1 MTRSSTCNVYKNN
14 NKIARLYAPAP
25 GVAYSVYYHFPM
37 ARSRR
42 RSAGVSRQ
50 KMHKVM
56 GEFSHHTLHSGSK
69 RGPVVTSRKQA
80 IAIAYAEAR
89 RARARKR
96 K

>member
-1 MTRSSTCNVYKNN
+1 
-14 NKIARLYAPAP
+14 
-25 GVAYSVYYHFPM
+25 M
-37 ARSRR
+37 ARSRT
-42 RSAGVSRQ
+42 RSGGGISRK

-80 IAIAYAEAR
+80 VAIAYAEAR
-89 RARARKR
+89 RARARSRAR